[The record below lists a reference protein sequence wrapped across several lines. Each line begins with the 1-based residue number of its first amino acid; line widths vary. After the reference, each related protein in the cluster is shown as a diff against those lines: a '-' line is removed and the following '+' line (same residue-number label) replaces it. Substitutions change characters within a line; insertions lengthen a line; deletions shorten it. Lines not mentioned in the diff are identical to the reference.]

1 MMQKKHLKYYLIAIA
16 MTLYPLSTVASDV
29 SNPAF
34 DNDGIDVFLYAVE
47 ETLRLEELSRREN
60 LADEIIDFAN
70 SFLGRPYRRGAK
82 GPKAFDCSGFT
93 SYVFRQFNTRL
104 GASSRAQYLQG
115 EAVETED
122 VRPGDLLFFSG
133 RRAGKTVGHVGI
145 AVKVDENGNIS
156 FIHAANSGGIRI
168 DRVQDGGYYSRRYIG
183 ARRVI

>member
-1 MMQKKHLKYYLIAIA
+1 MSTNKHIKYYFSAVALA
-16 MTLYPLSTVASDV
+16 LCPLATVASDV
-29 SNPAF
+29 SDPFATDDF
-34 DNDGIDVFLYAVE
+34 DVFLSAVE
-47 ETLRLEELSRREN
+47 KTLQLEELSRREA
-60 LADEIIDFAN
+60 LTEDIINFAN
-70 SFLGRPYRRGAK
+70 SFLGKPYRRGAK

-145 AVKVDENGNIS
+145 AVDIDDKGNIS
-156 FIHAANSGGIRI
+156 FIHAANTGGIRI
-168 DRVQDGGYYSRRYIG
+168 DKVQDGGYYSRRYIG